1 VRRQLAGGPPAH
13 QPPSRRRSEG
23 DTLVTAAH
31 AHNGNGGSWIMT
43 WILRLLSLFLAFVVW
58 FIVSAPRRE
67 RVSERAFAA
76 PVSVVGMR
84 PDLIITTPLPDTV
97 NVRLRGRTSDLRS
110 LSSQNLEVTLDLS
123 WVTPGEAAITLH
135 PQAINVPPQIEVI
148 SIDPSRLHF
157 RAEQLRQKVVP
168 IRPFL
173 VGQPPVGFLPGDPTV
188 VPDSALVSGPSS
200 QIRNVSEVATERII
214 MTGRTSTFVQNV
226 AVVSDSPLIRVIEP
240 ATAQVTV
247 PVNAEV
253 GPVAPATETTES
265 TTTTTTTRK
274 P

>member
-1 VRRQLAGGPPAH
+1 M
-13 QPPSRRRSEG
+13 
-23 DTLVTAAH
+23 TATQ
-31 AHNGNGGSWIMT
+31 NGNGGGWVMT
-43 WILRLLSLFLAFVVW
+43 WLLRLLSLFLAFVVW

-84 PDLIITTPLPDTV
+84 PDFIITTPLPDTV
-97 NVRLRGRTSDLRS
+97 NVRLRGRTSELRS

-123 WVTPGEAAITLH
+123 WVTPGEATITLH
-135 PQAINVPPQIEVI
+135 PQAINVPPQVEVI
-148 SIDPSRLHF
+148 SIEPSRLRF
-157 RAEQLRQKVVP
+157 RAEQVQQKVVP

-173 VGQPPVGFLPGDPTV
+173 VGQPPVGFIPGDPTV
-188 VPDSALVSGPSS
+188 NPDNALVTGPASL
-200 QIRNVSEVATERII
+200 IRNVSEVATERII

-226 AVVSDSPLIRVIEP
+226 AVVSDSSIIRVIEP
-240 ATAQVTV
+240 LTAQVTV

-253 GPVAPATETTES
+253 GPVAPATETTDSEK
-265 TTTTTTTRK
+265 TTTTKK